1 MFNNKLKLI
10 ISQQQDTIDQLTTQL
25 STNQALMASKD
36 FTITQ
41 LQSQLSK
48 FSTEV
53 LTELDEQIKL
63 KQSEL
68 SSISEQLNQKENEIH
83 LTQDNFVDNDA

>member
-10 ISQQQDTIDQLTTQL
+10 ISQQQATIDQLATRL
-25 STNQALMASKD
+25 STNQSLMANKD
-36 FTITQ
+36 SIITQ

-53 LTELDEQIKL
+53 LSELDEQIKF

-83 LTQDNFVDNDA
+83 LTQDNFLDKDA